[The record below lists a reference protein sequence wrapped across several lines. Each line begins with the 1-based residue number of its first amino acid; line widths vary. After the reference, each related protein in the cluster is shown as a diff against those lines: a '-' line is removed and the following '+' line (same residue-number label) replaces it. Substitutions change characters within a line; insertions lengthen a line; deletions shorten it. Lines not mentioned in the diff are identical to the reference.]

1 MEERGIDMKKSSIAF
16 IKRLLEDEIEREI
29 IQDSENVEE
38 IEYVNDLVETA
49 KDFIKNYG
57 EWFDGFYLE
66 EKLDELYKRGEENE

>member
-1 MEERGIDMKKSSIAF
+1 MKKSSIAF

-66 EKLDELYKRGEENE
+66 EKLDELYKRGE

>member
-1 MEERGIDMKKSSIAF
+1 MKKSSIAF

>member
-1 MEERGIDMKKSSIAF
+1 MKKSSIAF

-66 EKLDELYKRGEENE
+66 DKIDELYKRGE

>member
-1 MEERGIDMKKSSIAF
+1 MKKPSIAF

>member
-1 MEERGIDMKKSSIAF
+1 MKKSSIAF

-38 IEYVNDLVETA
+38 IEYVNDLVETT

>member
-1 MEERGIDMKKSSIAF
+1 MKKSSIAF

-29 IQDSENVEE
+29 IQDSKNVEE

-66 EKLDELYKRGEENE
+66 EKLDELYKRGEK

>member
-1 MEERGIDMKKSSIAF
+1 MEERRIDMKKSSIAF

-29 IQDSENVEE
+29 IQDSKNVEE

-66 EKLDELYKRGEENE
+66 EKLDELYKRGE